1 MPELKTKAASSVGR
15 TATAG
20 GAASTGAVDH
30 GGCQGC
36 IEVQDAVGAEVR
48 GQQPD
53 TGTVGDAVAGPGQAE
68 RRADLEGLPGRIEHD
83 GRRSDLAGGVDRH
96 HELGAVRRHHRHP
109 VTAPDA
115 AVDEVQRQRV
125 GRAVE
130 LAVGPAVVARQHGGV
145 VGEPFRRRL
154 EPAMHEARCHGETF
168 FSELRFS
175 VNTHEVYGYRCE
187 EGGPGS
193 VVTSPDPAATDEDV
207 RSEIIATVR
216 RFVER
221 EVIPA
226 ASELERSDTF
236 PERIVAQ
243 MRELGLFG
251 VTIPEEFGGLGL
263 DLLTYIGIIEE
274 LAYGWM
280 SLTGIVNTHTMAA
293 TLLMTHGTEE
303 QKQRWLPAMASGE
316 RRGCLSLSE
325 PDAGS
330 DTRNISC
337 RAARDGDEYVIN
349 GSKAW
354 VTNGE
359 RAAIVAL
366 AARTEEGITAFIVEK
381 EPGGRFEGI
390 AVSKHVGKL
399 GYRGVETVE
408 MAYTDH
414 RIPAANVIGDL
425 GRGLPQILG
434 VLEVG
439 RINIAAR
446 AVGVARAAFDAALA
460 YSMQRETMGKVIGE
474 HQAIQLKLADMATR
488 LEAARLLTRN
498 AAERRSKG
506 LRCDVEAGMAKLF
519 ASETALE
526 LATEAMRIHGGVG
539 YTTEFPVERYYRDA
553 PLMIIG
559 EGTNEIQRIVIARG
573 LLARAR
579 AQG

>member
-1 MPELKTKAASSVGR
+1 MVIGAMSS
-15 TATAG
+15 
-20 GAASTGAVDH
+20 
-30 GGCQGC
+30 
-36 IEVQDAVGAEVR
+36 
-48 GQQPD
+48 P
-53 TGTVGDAVAGPGQAE
+53 
-68 RRADLEGLPGRIEHD
+68 L
-83 GRRSDLAGGVDRH
+83 
-96 HELGAVRRHHRHP
+96 
-109 VTAPDA
+109 
-115 AVDEVQRQRV
+115 
-125 GRAVE
+125 
-130 LAVGPAVVARQHGGV
+130 
-145 VGEPFRRRL
+145 
-154 EPAMHEARCHGETF
+154 
-168 FSELRFS
+168 
-175 VNTHEVYGYRCE
+175 
-187 EGGPGS
+187 
-193 VVTSPDPAATDEDV
+193 PAATDEDV
-207 RSEIIATVR
+207 RSAIIGTVR

-221 EVIPA
+221 EVVPVA
-226 ASELERSDTF
+226 ADLERTDTY
-236 PERIVAQ
+236 PEKIVEQ
-243 MRELGLFG
+243 MRALGLFG
-251 VTIPEEFGGLGL
+251 VTIPEEYGGLGL

-293 TLLMTHGTEE
+293 TMILTHGTEE
-303 QKQRWLPAMASGE
+303 QKRRWLPAMATGE
-316 RRGCLSLSE
+316 RRGALSLSE

-330 DTRNISC
+330 DTRNITC
-337 RAARDGDEYVIN
+337 RALRDGDEYVLN

-359 RAAIVAL
+359 RASIVLL
-366 AARTEEGITAFIVEK
+366 AARAEEGITAFIVEK
-381 EPGGRFEGI
+381 EPGPHFEGI
-390 AVSKHVGKL
+390 AVSKHMGKL

-408 MAYTDH
+408 MAYADH
-414 RIPAANVIGDL
+414 RIPAGNVVGEL

-460 YSMQRETMGKVIGE
+460 YSLQRETMGKVIGE

-498 AAERRSKG
+498 AAERRAQG

-526 LATEAMRIHGGVG
+526 LSTEAMRILGGVG
-539 YTTEFPVERYYRDA
+539 YTTEFPVERFYRDA

-579 AQG
+579 GQA